1 MPDSSVMLEQRESAA
16 GRTQATNVS
25 RQGRSVAA
33 ATGFAGVVG
42 ALALVPSLV
51 SNEYVLLFLAGAFV
65 YAAFA
70 GAWSIQSGFTG
81 YLNLGYAMF
90 VGLGAYTAANL
101 DVRLGAPLWVTV
113 VAGLSVAVIYS
124 VLFGAA
130 TLRIKSHY
138 IILATLAAVAAM
150 ETTAHIWR
158 TYTRGEDGIPG
169 VTVFGSP
176 EVRYYTALAFLVVC
190 ATALLWLASSRH
202 GLVLHAIRHSE
213 DTARASGVDTVRYR
227 LVVFALSAAIG
238 GAGGA
243 MLVHT
248 FGYAGTYN
256 ISLELSLTIL
266 VYGVVGGTTSVLG
279 PIVTAVVLVSLGEY
293 LRAYGDFRVLVG
305 ALILILAIRFMP
317 AGLGPTI
324 RHRLRRS
331 RPGLVRPGQPPASP
345 SQLISRSGTNST
357 EEGERDA
364 AG

>member
-1 MPDSSVMLEQRESAA
+1 V
-16 GRTQATNVS
+16 
-25 RQGRSVAA
+25 
-33 ATGFAGVVG
+33 
-42 ALALVPSLV
+42 ALALIPSLV
-51 SNEYVLLFLAGAFV
+51 SSDYVLLFLAGAFV

-70 GAWSIQSGFTG
+70 GAWAIQSGFTG

-101 DVRLGAPLWVTV
+101 DVRFGAPLWVTV
-113 VAGLSVAVIYS
+113 SVGLGVAVIYS

-158 TYTRGEDGIPG
+158 TYTHGEDGIPG
-169 VTVFGSP
+169 ITVFGAP
-176 EVRYYTALAFLVVC
+176 EIRYYAALAFLVVC
-190 ATALLWLASSRH
+190 AAALLLLATSRH

-227 LVVFALSAAIG
+227 LVVFTLSAAIG

-243 MLVHT
+243 MLIHIL
-248 FGYAGTYN
+248 GYAGTYN

-279 PIVTAVVLVSLGEY
+279 PMVTAVVLVSLGEY
-293 LRAYGDFRVLVG
+293 LRAYGDFRVLMEAV
-305 ALILILAIRFMP
+305 ILILAIRFMP
-317 AGLGPTI
+317 AGLGPTV

-331 RPGLVRPGQPPASP
+331 RRGRVGPRPAPASLLQVV
-345 SQLISRSGTNST
+345 STSGTTSI
-357 EEGERDA
+357 EEDERDA

>member
-1 MPDSSVMLEQRESAA
+1 MPDSPVMVEERARTTGQPKVMNAIAQRW
-16 GRTQATNVS
+16 NM
-25 RQGRSVAA
+25 AA
-33 ATGFAGVVG
+33 ATTFVFVVG
-42 ALALVPSLV
+42 GLALIPSLV
-51 SNEYVLLFLAGAFV
+51 GSEYVLLFLAGAFV

-70 GAWSIQSGFTG
+70 GAWAIQSGFTG

-101 DVRLGAPLWVTV
+101 DIRLGAPLWATV
-113 VAGLSVAVIYS
+113 CAGLGVAVIYS

-158 TYTRGEDGIPG
+158 TYTRGEDGMSG
-169 VTVFGSP
+169 VTVFGAP
-176 EVRYYTALAFLVVC
+176 EVRYYVALAFLLVC
-190 ATALLWLASSRH
+190 AGGLLWLATSRH

-213 DTARASGVDTVRYR
+213 DTARASGVNTVRYR
-227 LVVFALSAAIG
+227 LAVFALSAAIG

-243 MLVHT
+243 VLIHIL
-248 FGYAGTYN
+248 GYAGTYN

-279 PIVTAVVLVSLGEY
+279 PMTTAVVLVSLGEY
-293 LRAYGDFRVLVG
+293 LRAYGDFRVLME

-317 AGLGPTI
+317 AGLGPTV
-324 RHRLRRS
+324 RSRLRLLQRS
-331 RPGLVRPGQPPASP
+331 LLRPGQAPPSPLVASAG
-345 SQLISRSGTNST
+345 RSST
-357 EEGERDA
+357 RKEGSDA
-364 AG
+364 AD